1 MMPTNLPDPQ
11 GRKEQES
18 RDKLSEGD
26 SCSCEDRAG
35 HRLRYDRVVVVA
47 EMMVNPAAARAASV

>member
-18 RDKLSEGD
+18 RDKL
-26 SCSCEDRAG
+26 
-35 HRLRYDRVVVVA
+35 LRVILFFVRIALLIAIAMIVWSLT
-47 EMMVNPAAARAASV
+47 R

>member
-18 RDKLSEGD
+18 RDKLLRVIFVFVGIALVIGLAMIVWW
-26 SCSCEDRAG
+26 RA
-35 HRLRYDRVVVVA
+35 
-47 EMMVNPAAARAASV
+47 S